1 MSKIRYRYSEP
12 IEEHILF
19 IRGMRVILDSDLS
32 TMYGVKTKV
41 LNQAVKR
48 NKDRF
53 PVDFVFQLT
62 QEDIAA
68 LSSQGNMRSQFV
80 TASKR
85 NIRFLPYVFTEHG
98 ALMAANILKSPRA
111 IAMSVYVVRAFIR
124 LRETLVLHKD
134 LAHKLSELEQKIQSH
149 DGELQAIVQALCQLM
164 APPEKSKRQIGF
176 RVKETKAQYKAKR

>member
-1 MSKIRYRYSEP
+1 MSKIRYKYSKP

-32 TMYGVKTKV
+32 AMYGVKTKV

-62 QEDIAA
+62 QEDISA
-68 LSSQGNMRSQFV
+68 LNGQRDIRSQFV

-98 ALMAANILKSPRA
+98 VLMAANILKSPRA

-134 LAHKLSELEQKIQSH
+134 LAHKLAELEQKIQSH
-149 DGELQAIVQALCQLM
+149 DGELKAIVQALRQLM
-164 APPEKSKRQIGF
+164 TPPEQPRKEIGF
-176 RVKETKAQYKAKR
+176 RVKETKSQYKTKR

>member
-1 MSKIRYRYSEP
+1 MSKIRYRYSKP
-12 IEEHILF
+12 IENHILF

-32 TMYGVKTKV
+32 TIYGVKTKV

-62 QEDIAA
+62 QEDMTA
-68 LSSQGNMRSQFV
+68 LTGQRDMRSRFV

-111 IAMSVYVVRAFIR
+111 IAMSVYVVRAFVR

-134 LAHKLSELEQKIQSH
+134 LANKLAELERKIQSH
-149 DGELQAIVQALCQLM
+149 DGEIQAIIQALRQLM
-164 APPEKSKRQIGF
+164 TPPEKPKRQIGF
-176 RVKETKAQYKAKR
+176 RVKDTKSQYKTKR